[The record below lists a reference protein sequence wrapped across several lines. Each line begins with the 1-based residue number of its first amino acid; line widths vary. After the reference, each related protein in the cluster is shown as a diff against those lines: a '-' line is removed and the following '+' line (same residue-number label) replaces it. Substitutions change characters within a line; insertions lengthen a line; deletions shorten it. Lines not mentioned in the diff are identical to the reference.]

1 MKLLSLFILRLRRNA
16 IFLSLITAIALIPLA
31 LSYRNVLEVEN
42 LRFEDRA
49 HIIQVKKEAE
59 MALYSDDNEAQA
71 LDQESMD
78 YYKKL
83 LELTT
88 FYLEKEHIQG
98 KSQEV
103 LETELEL
110 YQTLQNWEAKGNR
123 VNHFTSSE
131 LAERIIVYKKVLEQ
145 ALTFHYPTAP
155 KDFYLTLLQFLPAS
169 IYIIPLVVCSLI
181 VWLLM
186 TDLSKHRGLLFIN
199 GLTPSQYATS
209 LTLLALLLQ
218 VAIYALI
225 LFMLLL
231 LAHQFQFTF
240 QADYPL
246 LVGTNTLST
255 ISIREQLQKLLLVM
269 AGVTGFYLTFIRLA
283 TAKVLQTYKRK

>member
-1 MKLLSLFILRLRRNA
+1 MNLLLLFILRLKRNA
-16 IFLSLITAIALIPLA
+16 IFLSLITAIALIPFA
-31 LSYRNVLEVEN
+31 MSYRNVLEAEN
-42 LRFEDRA
+42 LRFEDRTR
-49 HIIQVKKEAE
+49 IIQVKKEAE
-59 MALYSDDNEAQA
+59 IVLYADDKEAQA

-88 FYLEKEHIQG
+88 TYLEKEHIQG

-110 YQTLQNWEAKGNR
+110 YQTMQNWEANGHNI
-123 VNHFTSSE
+123 NHFTNSE
-131 LAERIIVYKKVLEQ
+131 LAERITVYKKVLEQ

-155 KDFYLTLLQFLPAS
+155 KDFYLNLLQVLPAS
-169 IYIIPLVVCSLI
+169 IYMIPLVICCLLA
-181 VWLLM
+181 WLLI

-199 GLTPSQYATS
+199 GLSPSQYATS

-240 QADYPL
+240 QEDYPL
-246 LVGTNTLST
+246 LVGTNTQST
-255 ISIREQLQKLLLVM
+255 ITVGKQLQKLLLEM
-269 AGVTGFYLTFIRLA
+269 AGVTVFYLAVIRLA
-283 TAKVLQTYKRK
+283 TAKILQRFKRK

>member
-1 MKLLSLFILRLRRNA
+1 MNLLLLFILRLKRNA
-16 IFLSLITAIALIPLA
+16 IFLSLITAIALIPFA
-31 LSYRNVLEVEN
+31 MSYRNVLEAEN
-42 LRFEDRA
+42 LRFEDRTR
-49 HIIQVKKEAE
+49 IIQVKKEAE
-59 MALYSDDNEAQA
+59 IVLYADDKEAQA

-88 FYLEKEHIQG
+88 TYLEKEHIQG

-110 YQTLQNWEAKGNR
+110 YQTMQNWEANGHNI
-123 VNHFTSSE
+123 NHFTNSE
-131 LAERIIVYKKVLEQ
+131 LAERITVYKKVLEQ
-145 ALTFHYPTAP
+145 NLTFHYPTAP
-155 KDFYLTLLQFLPAS
+155 KDVYLTLLQVLPAS
-169 IYIIPLVVCSLI
+169 NYMIPLVICCLL
-181 VWLLM
+181 VWLLL

-199 GLTPSQYATS
+199 GLSPGQYASS

-240 QADYPL
+240 QEDYPL

-255 ISIREQLQKLLLVM
+255 ISIREQLQKLLLEM

>member
-16 IFLSLITAIALIPLA
+16 IFLSLITAIALIPFA
-31 LSYRNVLEVEN
+31 LSYRNVLESEK

-49 HIIQVKKEAE
+49 RIIQVKKEAE
-59 MALYSDDNEAQA
+59 MFLYSDGNEAQA

-83 LELTT
+83 LELATT
-88 FYLEKEHIQG
+88 YLEKEHIQG

-110 YQTLQNWEAKGNR
+110 YQTLQDWEAKGNR
-123 VNHFTSSE
+123 VNHFTSGE
-131 LAERIIVYKKVLEQ
+131 LAERITVYKKVLEQ
-145 ALTFHYPTAP
+145 TLTFHYPTAP

-169 IYIIPLVVCSLI
+169 IYMIPLVICSLI

-199 GLTPSQYATS
+199 GLSPGQYATS

-240 QADYPL
+240 QEDYPL

-255 ISIREQLQKLLLVM
+255 ISIREQLQKLLLEM
-269 AGVTGFYLTFIRLA
+269 AGVTVFYLAVIRLA
-283 TAKVLQTYKRK
+283 TAKLLQRYKRK

>member
-31 LSYRNVLEVEN
+31 LSYRNVLEAEN
-42 LRFEDRA
+42 LRFEDRTR
-49 HIIQVKKEAE
+49 ITLVKKEAE
-59 MALYSDDNEAQA
+59 MALYSDHNEAQA

-83 LELTT
+83 LELATT
-88 FYLEKEHIQG
+88 YLEKEHIQG

-123 VNHFTSSE
+123 VNHFTSGE
-131 LAERIIVYKKVLEQ
+131 LAERITVYKKVLEQ
-145 ALTFHYPTAP
+145 ALTFHYSTAP
-155 KDFYLTLLQFLPAS
+155 KDFYMTFLQLLPTS
-169 IYIIPLVVCSLI
+169 IYIIPLVICSLI

-209 LTLLALLLQ
+209 LTLLAFLLQ

-225 LFMLLL
+225 LFMLLI

-240 QADYPL
+240 QENYPL

-255 ISIREQLQKLLLVM
+255 ISIREELQKLLLLM
-269 AGVTGFYLTFIRLA
+269 AGVIGCYLTFIRLA
-283 TAKVLQTYKRK
+283 TAKVLQRYKLK

>member
-1 MKLLSLFILRLRRNA
+1 MNLLLLFILRLKRNA
-16 IFLSLITAIALIPLA
+16 IFLSLITAIALIPFA
-31 LSYRNVLEVEN
+31 MSYRNVLEAEN
-42 LRFEDRA
+42 LRFEDRTR
-49 HIIQVKKEAE
+49 IIQVKKEAE
-59 MALYSDDNEAQA
+59 IVLYADDKEAQA

-88 FYLEKEHIQG
+88 TYLEKEHIQG

-110 YQTLQNWEAKGNR
+110 YQTMQNWEANGHNI
-123 VNHFTSSE
+123 NHFTNSE
-131 LAERIIVYKKVLEQ
+131 LAERITVYKKVLEQ
-145 ALTFHYPTAP
+145 TLTFHYSTAP
-155 KDFYLTLLQFLPAS
+155 KDFYMTFLQLLPAS
-169 IYIIPLVVCSLI
+169 IYIIPLVICCLLA
-181 VWLLM
+181 WLLM

-199 GLTPSQYATS
+199 GLSPGQYASS

-240 QADYPL
+240 QEKYPI
-246 LVGTNTLST
+246 VIGTNTLST
-255 ISIREQLQKLLLVM
+255 ISVREQLQKLLLEM

-283 TAKVLQTYKRK
+283 TAKALQTYKRK

>member
-31 LSYRNVLEVEN
+31 LSYRNVLESEN

-49 HIIQVKKEAE
+49 RIIQVKKEAE
-59 MALYSDDNEAQA
+59 MFLYSDGNEAQA

-83 LELTT
+83 LELATA
-88 FYLEKEHIQG
+88 YLEKEHIQG

-123 VNHFTSSE
+123 VNHFKSSE
-131 LAERIIVYKKVLEQ
+131 LAERITVYKKVLEQ

-155 KDFYLTLLQFLPAS
+155 KDFYMTFLQLLPNS
-169 IYIIPLVVCSLI
+169 IYMIPLVICCLLA
-181 VWLLM
+181 WLLM

-199 GLTPSQYATS
+199 GLSPGQYATS

-240 QADYPL
+240 QEHYPIL
-246 LVGTNTLST
+246 IGANPQST
-255 ISIREQLQKLLLVM
+255 ITVGKQLQKLLLEM
-269 AGVTGFYLTFIRLA
+269 AGVTGFYLVFIRLA
-283 TAKVLQTYKRK
+283 TAKILEKYKRK

>member
-31 LSYRNVLEVEN
+31 LSYRNVLESEN
-42 LRFEDRA
+42 LRFEDRTR
-49 HIIQVKKEAE
+49 ITLVKKEAE
-59 MALYSDDNEAQA
+59 MALYSDHNEAQA

-83 LELTT
+83 LELATA
-88 FYLEKEHIQG
+88 YLEKEHIQG

-131 LAERIIVYKKVLEQ
+131 LAERITVYKKVLEQ

-155 KDFYLTLLQFLPAS
+155 NDFYLTLIQFLPAS
-169 IYIIPLVVCSLI
+169 IYMIPLVICCLL
-181 VWLLM
+181 VWLLI

-199 GLTPSQYATS
+199 GLSPSQYATS

-218 VAIYALI
+218 VAIYAFI

-240 QADYPL
+240 QEDYPL

-255 ISIREQLQKLLLVM
+255 ISIREELQKLLLEM
-269 AGVTGFYLTFIRLA
+269 AGVTGFYHIAIRLLIPNIIRFYC
-283 TAKVLQTYKRK
+283 K

>member
-1 MKLLSLFILRLRRNA
+1 MNLLLLFILRLKRNA
-16 IFLSLITAIALIPLA
+16 IFLSLITAIALIPFA
-31 LSYRNVLEVEN
+31 MSYRNVLEAEN
-42 LRFEDRA
+42 LRFEDRTR
-49 HIIQVKKEAE
+49 IIQVKKEAE
-59 MALYSDDNEAQA
+59 IVLYADDKEAQA

-88 FYLEKEHIQG
+88 TYLEKEHIQG

-110 YQTLQNWEAKGNR
+110 YQTMQNWEANGHNI
-123 VNHFTSSE
+123 NHFTNSE
-131 LAERIIVYKKVLEQ
+131 LAERITVYKKVLEQ

-155 KDFYLTLLQFLPAS
+155 KDFYLNLLQVLPAS
-169 IYIIPLVVCSLI
+169 IYMIPLVICCLLA
-181 VWLLM
+181 WLLI

-199 GLTPSQYATS
+199 GLSPSQYATS

-240 QADYPL
+240 QEKYPI
-246 LVGTNTLST
+246 VIGTNTLST
-255 ISIREQLQKLLLVM
+255 ISVREQLQKLLLEM

-283 TAKVLQTYKRK
+283 TAKALQTYKRK

>member
-16 IFLSLITAIALIPLA
+16 IFLSLITAIALIPFA
-31 LSYRNVLEVEN
+31 LSYRNVLETEN

-49 HIIQVKKEAE
+49 RITQVKKEAE
-59 MALYSDDNEAQA
+59 IALYSDDNEAQA
-71 LDQESMD
+71 LDQESTD

-83 LELTT
+83 LELATA
-88 FYLEKEHIQG
+88 YLEKEHIQG

-131 LAERIIVYKKVLEQ
+131 LAERITVYKKVLEQ
-145 ALTFHYPTAP
+145 ALTFHYSTAP
-155 KDFYLTLLQFLPAS
+155 KDFYMTLLQVLPAS
-169 IYIIPLVVCSLI
+169 NYMIPLVICSLI

-240 QADYPL
+240 QENYPL

-269 AGVTGFYLTFIRLA
+269 AGMTGFYLTFIRLA

>member
-16 IFLSLITAIALIPLA
+16 IFLSLITAIALIPFA
-31 LSYRNVLEVEN
+31 MSYRNVLEAEN
-42 LRFEDRA
+42 LRFEDRSR
-49 HIIQVKKEAE
+49 IIQVKKEAE
-59 MALYSDDNEAQA
+59 IVLYADDKEAQA

-88 FYLEKEHIQG
+88 TYLEKEHIQG

-110 YQTLQNWEAKGNR
+110 NQTMQNWEANGHNI
-123 VNHFTSSE
+123 NHFTNSE
-131 LAERIIVYKKVLEQ
+131 LAERITVYKKVLEQ
-145 ALTFHYPTAP
+145 TLTFHYSTAP
-155 KDFYLTLLQFLPAS
+155 KDFYMTFLQLLPTS
-169 IYIIPLVVCSLI
+169 IYMIPLVICCLLA
-181 VWLLM
+181 WLLI

-199 GLTPSQYATS
+199 GLSPGQYATS

-218 VAIYALI
+218 VAICALI

-240 QADYPL
+240 QVDYPL
-246 LVGTNTLST
+246 LVGTNTQST
-255 ISIREQLQKLLLVM
+255 ISVREQLQKLLLEM

-283 TAKVLQTYKRK
+283 VAKVLQTYKCK

>member
-31 LSYRNVLEVEN
+31 LSYRNVLEAEN
-42 LRFEDRA
+42 LRFEDRSR
-49 HIIQVKKEAE
+49 IIQVKKEAE
-59 MALYSDDNEAQA
+59 IVLYADDKEAQA

-88 FYLEKEHIQG
+88 TYLEKEHIQG

-110 YQTLQNWEAKGNR
+110 YQTMQNWEANGHNI
-123 VNHFTSSE
+123 NHFTNSE
-131 LAERIIVYKKVLEQ
+131 LAERITVYKKVLEQ
-145 ALTFHYPTAP
+145 TLTFHYPTAP
-155 KDFYLTLLQFLPAS
+155 KDFYLTLLQLLPAS
-169 IYIIPLVVCSLI
+169 IYIIPLVICCLLA
-181 VWLLM
+181 WLLM

-240 QADYPL
+240 QEKYPI
-246 LVGTNTLST
+246 VIGTNTLST
-255 ISIREQLQKLLLVM
+255 ISVREQLQKLLLEM

-283 TAKVLQTYKRK
+283 TAKALQTYKRK

>member
-1 MKLLSLFILRLRRNA
+1 MNLLLLFILRLKRNA
-16 IFLSLITAIALIPLA
+16 IFLSLITAIALIPFA
-31 LSYRNVLEVEN
+31 LSYRNVLEAEN
-42 LRFEDRA
+42 LRFEDRTR
-49 HIIQVKKEAE
+49 IIQVKKEAE
-59 MALYSDDNEAQA
+59 IVLYADDKEAQA

-88 FYLEKEHIQG
+88 TYLEKEHIQG

-110 YQTLQNWEAKGNR
+110 YQTMQNWEANGHNI
-123 VNHFTSSE
+123 NHFTSSE
-131 LAERIIVYKKVLEQ
+131 LAERITVYKKVLEQ
-145 ALTFHYPTAP
+145 NLTFHYPTAP
-155 KDFYLTLLQFLPAS
+155 KDVYLTLLQVLPAS
-169 IYIIPLVVCSLI
+169 NYMIPLVICCLL
-181 VWLLM
+181 VWLLL

-199 GLTPSQYATS
+199 GLSPGQYASS

-240 QADYPL
+240 QEKYPI
-246 LVGTNTLST
+246 VIGTNTLST
-255 ISIREQLQKLLLVM
+255 ISVREQLQKLLLEM
-269 AGVTGFYLTFIRLA
+269 AGVTCCYLVFIRLA

>member
-1 MKLLSLFILRLRRNA
+1 MNLLLLFILRLKRNA
-16 IFLSLITAIALIPLA
+16 IFLSLITAIALIPFA
-31 LSYRNVLEVEN
+31 LSYRNVLESEN

-49 HIIQVKKEAE
+49 RIIQVKKEAE
-59 MALYSDDNEAQA
+59 IVLYADDKEAQA

-88 FYLEKEHIQG
+88 TYLEKEHIQG

-110 YQTLQNWEAKGNR
+110 YQTMQNWEANGHNI
-123 VNHFTSSE
+123 NHFTNSE
-131 LAERIIVYKKVLEQ
+131 LAERITVYKKVLEQ
-145 ALTFHYPTAP
+145 NLTFHYPTAP
-155 KDFYLTLLQFLPAS
+155 KDVYLTLLQVLPAS
-169 IYIIPLVVCSLI
+169 NYMIPLVICCLL
-181 VWLLM
+181 VWLLL

-199 GLTPSQYATS
+199 GLSPGQYASS

-240 QADYPL
+240 QEKYPI
-246 LVGTNTLST
+246 VIGTNTLST
-255 ISIREQLQKLLLVM
+255 ISVREQLQKLLLEM

-283 TAKVLQTYKRK
+283 TAKALQTYKRK

>member
-16 IFLSLITAIALIPLA
+16 IFLSLITAIALIPLS
-31 LSYRNVLEVEN
+31 LSYRNVLESEN

-49 HIIQVKKEAE
+49 RIIQVKKEAE
-59 MALYSDDNEAQA
+59 VALYSDDNETQA

-83 LELTT
+83 LELATA
-88 FYLEKEHIQG
+88 YLEKEHIQG

-110 YQTLQNWEAKGNR
+110 YQTLQNWEAKGNS

-131 LAERIIVYKKVLEQ
+131 LAERITVYKKVLEQ
-145 ALTFHYPTAP
+145 TLTFHYPTAP

-169 IYIIPLVVCSLI
+169 IYMIPLVICCLL
-181 VWLLM
+181 VWLLI

-199 GLTPSQYATS
+199 GLSPGQYATS
-209 LTLLALLLQ
+209 LTLLAFLLQ

-225 LFMLLL
+225 LFILLL

-240 QADYPL
+240 QENYPL

-255 ISIREQLQKLLLVM
+255 ISIREQLQKLLLEM

>member
-1 MKLLSLFILRLRRNA
+1 MKLLSLFILRLKRNA
-16 IFLSLITAIALIPLA
+16 IFLSLITAIALIPFA
-31 LSYRNVLEVEN
+31 LSYRNVLESEN

-49 HIIQVKKEAE
+49 RITQVKKEAE

-78 YYKKL
+78 YYKIL
-83 LELTT
+83 LELATT
-88 FYLEKEHIQG
+88 YLEKEHIQG
-98 KSQEV
+98 KSREV

-131 LAERIIVYKKVLEQ
+131 LAERITVYKKVLEQ
-145 ALTFHYPTAP
+145 TLTFHYPTAP
-155 KDFYLTLLQFLPAS
+155 KDFYMTFLQLLPAS
-169 IYIIPLVVCSLI
+169 IYMIPLVICCLLA
-181 VWLLM
+181 WLLM

-199 GLTPSQYATS
+199 GLSPSQYATS
-209 LTLLALLLQ
+209 LTLLALFLQ
-218 VAIYALI
+218 VAIYTLI

-240 QADYPL
+240 QKDYPL
-246 LVGTNTLST
+246 LVDTNPQST
-255 ISIREQLQKLLLVM
+255 ITVGKQLQKLLLEM
-269 AGVTGFYLTFIRLA
+269 AGVIGFYLTFIRLA
-283 TAKVLQTYKRK
+283 TAKVLQRYKRK

>member
-1 MKLLSLFILRLRRNA
+1 MKLLSLFILRLKRNA

-31 LSYRNVLEVEN
+31 LSYRNVLEAEN
-42 LRFEDRA
+42 LRFEDRTR
-49 HIIQVKKEAE
+49 IIQVKKEAE
-59 MALYSDDNEAQA
+59 IVLYADDKEAQA

-88 FYLEKEHIQG
+88 TYLEKEHIQG

-110 YQTLQNWEAKGNR
+110 YQTMQNWEANGHNI
-123 VNHFTSSE
+123 NHFTNSE
-131 LAERIIVYKKVLEQ
+131 LAERITVYKKVLEQ
-145 ALTFHYPTAP
+145 ALTFHYSTAP
-155 KDFYLTLLQFLPAS
+155 KDFYMTFLQLLPTS
-169 IYIIPLVVCSLI
+169 IYIIPLVICSLI

-199 GLTPSQYATS
+199 GLSPGQYATS
-209 LTLLALLLQ
+209 LTQLALLLQ

-240 QADYPL
+240 QEHYPIL
-246 LVGTNTLST
+246 IGANPQST
-255 ISIREQLQKLLLVM
+255 ITVGKQLQKLLLEM
-269 AGVTGFYLTFIRLA
+269 AGVTGFYLVFIRLA
-283 TAKVLQTYKRK
+283 TAKALQKYKRK

>member
-16 IFLSLITAIALIPLA
+16 IFLSLITAIALIPFA
-31 LSYRNVLEVEN
+31 LSYRNVLEAEN

-49 HIIQVKKEAE
+49 RITQVKKEAE
-59 MALYSDDNEAQA
+59 IVLYSDDNEAQA

-83 LELTT
+83 LELATT
-88 FYLEKEHIQG
+88 YLEKEHIQG

-123 VNHFTSSE
+123 VNHFTNSE
-131 LAERIIVYKKVLEQ
+131 LAERITVYKKVLEQ
-145 ALTFHYPTAP
+145 TLTFHYPTAP
-155 KDFYLTLLQFLPAS
+155 KDVYLTLLQFLPAS
-169 IYIIPLVVCSLI
+169 IYMIPLIICCLL

-199 GLTPSQYATS
+199 GLSPSQYATS

-240 QADYPL
+240 QEDYPL
-246 LVGTNTLST
+246 LVGTNTQST
-255 ISIREQLQKLLLVM
+255 ITVWKQLQKLLLEM

>member
-31 LSYRNVLEVEN
+31 LSYRNVLETEN
-42 LRFEDRA
+42 LRFEDRTR
-49 HIIQVKKEAE
+49 ITQVKKEAE

-83 LELTT
+83 LELATA
-88 FYLEKEHIQG
+88 YLEKEHIQG

-131 LAERIIVYKKVLEQ
+131 LAERITVYKKVLEQ
-145 ALTFHYPTAP
+145 TLTFHYPTAP
-155 KDFYLTLLQFLPAS
+155 KDFYLTLLQFFPAS
-169 IYIIPLVVCSLI
+169 IYMIPLVICCLL
-181 VWLLM
+181 VWLLI
-186 TDLSKHRGLLFIN
+186 TDFSKHRGLLFIN
-199 GLTPSQYATS
+199 GLSPGQYATS

-240 QADYPL
+240 QEDYPL

-255 ISIREQLQKLLLVM
+255 ISIREQLQKRLLEM
-269 AGVTGFYLTFIRLA
+269 AGVIGFYLIFIRLA

>member
-1 MKLLSLFILRLRRNA
+1 MNLLLLFILRLKRNA
-16 IFLSLITAIALIPLA
+16 IFLSLITAIALIPFA
-31 LSYRNVLEVEN
+31 MSYRNVLEAEN
-42 LRFEDRA
+42 LRFEDRTR
-49 HIIQVKKEAE
+49 IIQVKKEAE
-59 MALYSDDNEAQA
+59 IVLYADDKETQA

-88 FYLEKEHIQG
+88 TYLEKEHIQG

-110 YQTLQNWEAKGNR
+110 YQTMQNWEANGHNI
-123 VNHFTSSE
+123 NHFTSSE
-131 LAERIIVYKKVLEQ
+131 LAERITVYKKVLEQ
-145 ALTFHYPTAP
+145 TLTFHYSTAP
-155 KDFYLTLLQFLPAS
+155 KDFYMTFLQLLPTS
-169 IYIIPLVVCSLI
+169 IYIIPLVICSLI
-181 VWLLM
+181 VWLLL

-199 GLTPSQYATS
+199 GLSPSQYATS

-240 QADYPL
+240 QEHYPIL
-246 LVGTNTLST
+246 IGANPQST
-255 ISIREQLQKLLLVM
+255 ITVGKQLQKLLLEM
-269 AGVTGFYLTFIRLA
+269 AGVIGFYLTFIRLA

>member
-1 MKLLSLFILRLRRNA
+1 MNLLLLFILRLKRNA
-16 IFLSLITAIALIPLA
+16 IFLSLITAIALIPFA
-31 LSYRNVLEVEN
+31 MSYRNVLEAEN
-42 LRFEDRA
+42 LRFEDRTS
-49 HIIQVKKEAE
+49 IIQVKKEAE
-59 MALYSDDNEAQA
+59 IVLYADDKEAQA

-88 FYLEKEHIQG
+88 TYLEKEHIQG

-110 YQTLQNWEAKGNR
+110 YQTMQNWEANGHNI
-123 VNHFTSSE
+123 NHFTNSE
-131 LAERIIVYKKVLEQ
+131 LAERITVYKKVLEQ
-145 ALTFHYPTAP
+145 NLTFHYPTAP
-155 KDFYLTLLQFLPAS
+155 KDVYLTLLQVLPAS
-169 IYIIPLVVCSLI
+169 NYMIPLVICCLLA
-181 VWLLM
+181 WLLI

-199 GLTPSQYATS
+199 GLSPSQYATS

-240 QADYPL
+240 QEKYPI
-246 LVGTNTLST
+246 VIGTNTLST

>member
-16 IFLSLITAIALIPLA
+16 IFLALMTAVALIPLA
-31 LSYRNVLEVEN
+31 LSYRNVLEAEN
-42 LRFEDRA
+42 LRFEDRTR
-49 HIIQVKKEAE
+49 IIQVKKEAE
-59 MALYSDDNEAQA
+59 TFLYADDKEAQA

-88 FYLEKEHIQG
+88 TYLEKEHIQG

-103 LETELEL
+103 LETESEL

-131 LAERIIVYKKVLEQ
+131 LAERITVYKNVLEQ
-145 ALTFHYPTAP
+145 TLTFHYPTAP
-155 KDFYLTLLQFLPAS
+155 KDVYLTLLQVLPAS
-169 IYIIPLVVCSLI
+169 NYIIPLVICCLLA
-181 VWLLM
+181 WLLM
-186 TDLSKHRGLLFIN
+186 IDLSKHRGLLFIN
-199 GLTPSQYATS
+199 GLSPGQYATS

-240 QADYPL
+240 QEKYPI
-246 LVGTNTLST
+246 VIGTNTLST

-269 AGVTGFYLTFIRLA
+269 AGVTGFYLTFIRLT
-283 TAKVLQTYKRK
+283 TAKALQTYKRK

>member
-1 MKLLSLFILRLRRNA
+1 MNLLLLFILRLKRNA
-16 IFLSLITAIALIPLA
+16 IFLALMTAVALIPLA
-31 LSYRNVLEVEN
+31 LSYRNVLEAEN
-42 LRFEDRA
+42 LRFEDRTR
-49 HIIQVKKEAE
+49 IIQVKKEAE
-59 MALYSDDNEAQA
+59 TFLYADDKEAQA

-88 FYLEKEHIQG
+88 TYLEKEHIQG

-110 YQTLQNWEAKGNR
+110 YQTLQNWEAKGHNI
-123 VNHFTSSE
+123 NHFTNSE
-131 LAERIIVYKKVLEQ
+131 LAERITVYKNVLEQ

-155 KDFYLTLLQFLPAS
+155 KDFYMTFLQLLPTS
-169 IYIIPLVVCSLI
+169 IYMIPLVICSLI

-199 GLTPSQYATS
+199 GLSPSQYATS

-218 VAIYALI
+218 IAIYALI

-240 QADYPL
+240 QEHYPIL
-246 LVGTNTLST
+246 IGTNPQST
-255 ISIREQLQKLLLVM
+255 ISVREQLQKLLLEM
-269 AGVTGFYLTFIRLA
+269 AGVTVFYLAVIRLA
-283 TAKVLQTYKRK
+283 TAKLLEKYKRK

>member
-1 MKLLSLFILRLRRNA
+1 MNLLSLFILRLKRNA
-16 IFLSLITAIALIPLA
+16 IFLSLITAIALIPFA
-31 LSYRNVLEVEN
+31 LSYRNVLEAEN
-42 LRFEDRA
+42 LRFEDRTR
-49 HIIQVKKEAE
+49 IIQVKKEAE
-59 MALYSDDNEAQA
+59 IVLYADDKEAQA

-88 FYLEKEHIQG
+88 TYLEKEHIQG

-110 YQTLQNWEAKGNR
+110 YQTMQNWEANGHNI
-123 VNHFTSSE
+123 NHFTNSE
-131 LAERIIVYKKVLEQ
+131 LAERITVYKKVLEQ
-145 ALTFHYPTAP
+145 TLTFHYSTAP
-155 KDFYLTLLQFLPAS
+155 KDFYMTFLQLLPAS
-169 IYIIPLVVCSLI
+169 IYIIPLVICCLLA
-181 VWLLM
+181 WLLM

-199 GLTPSQYATS
+199 GLTPGQYATS

-240 QADYPL
+240 QEKYPI
-246 LVGTNTLST
+246 VIGTNPQST
-255 ISIREQLQKLLLVM
+255 ITVGKQLQRLLLEM
-269 AGVTGFYLTFIRLA
+269 AGVTVFYLTFIRLV
-283 TAKVLQTYKRK
+283 TAKLLQTYKRK

>member
-1 MKLLSLFILRLRRNA
+1 
-16 IFLSLITAIALIPLA
+16 
-31 LSYRNVLEVEN
+31 
-42 LRFEDRA
+42 
-49 HIIQVKKEAE
+49 
-59 MALYSDDNEAQA
+59 
-71 LDQESMD
+71 MD

-83 LELTT
+83 LELATT
-88 FYLEKEHIQG
+88 YLEKEHIQG

-131 LAERIIVYKKVLEQ
+131 LAERITVYKKVLEQ
-145 ALTFHYPTAP
+145 TLTFHYPTAP

-169 IYIIPLVVCSLI
+169 IYIIPLVICCLLA
-181 VWLLM
+181 WLLM

-199 GLTPSQYATS
+199 GLSPSQYATS

-240 QADYPL
+240 QEDYPL

>member
-1 MKLLSLFILRLRRNA
+1 MNTLTLFILRLKRNA
-16 IFLSLITAIALIPLA
+16 IFLALMTAVALIPLA
-31 LSYRNVLEVEN
+31 LSYRNVLEAEN
-42 LRFEDRA
+42 LRFEDRTR
-49 HIIQVKKEAE
+49 IIQVKKEAE
-59 MALYSDDNEAQA
+59 TFLYADDKEAQA

-83 LELTT
+83 LELATT
-88 FYLEKEHIQG
+88 YLEKEHIQG

-103 LETELEL
+103 LETELVL

-123 VNHFTSSE
+123 INHFTSNE
-131 LAERIIVYKKVLEQ
+131 LAERTSVYKKVLEQ
-145 ALTFHYPTAP
+145 TLTFHYPTAP
-155 KDFYLTLLQFLPAS
+155 KDIYLTLLQVLPAS
-169 IYIIPLVVCSLI
+169 NYIIPLVICCLLA
-181 VWLLM
+181 WLLM

-199 GLTPSQYATS
+199 GLSPGQYATS
-209 LTLLALLLQ
+209 LTQLALLLQ
-218 VAIYALI
+218 VAIYSLI

-231 LAHQFQFTF
+231 LAQQFQFTF
-240 QADYPL
+240 QEDYPL

>member
-1 MKLLSLFILRLRRNA
+1 MNLLSLFILRLKRNA
-16 IFLSLITAIALIPLA
+16 IFLALMTTVALIPLA
-31 LSYRNVLEVEN
+31 LSYRNVLEAEN
-42 LRFEDRA
+42 LRFEDRTR
-49 HIIQVKKEAE
+49 IIQVKKEAE
-59 MALYSDDNEAQA
+59 IVLYADDKEAQA

-83 LELTT
+83 LELATT
-88 FYLEKEHIQG
+88 YLEKEHIQG

-110 YQTLQNWEAKGNR
+110 YQTLQNWEEKGNR

-131 LAERIIVYKKVLEQ
+131 LAERITVYKKVLEQ
-145 ALTFHYPTAP
+145 TLTFHYPTAP
-155 KDFYLTLLQFLPAS
+155 KDIYLTLLQFLPAS
-169 IYIIPLVVCSLI
+169 IYIIPLVICCLLA
-181 VWLLM
+181 WLLM

-199 GLTPSQYATS
+199 GLSPGQYATS

-240 QADYPL
+240 QEDYPL

-255 ISIREQLQKLLLVM
+255 ISIREQLQELLLVM

>member
-1 MKLLSLFILRLRRNA
+1 MKLLSLFILRLKRNA

-31 LSYRNVLEVEN
+31 LSYRNVLEAEN
-42 LRFEDRA
+42 LRFEDRTR
-49 HIIQVKKEAE
+49 IIQVKKEAE
-59 MALYSDDNEAQA
+59 TFLNADDKEAQA

-83 LELTT
+83 LELATT
-88 FYLEKEHIQG
+88 YLEKEHIQG

-110 YQTLQNWEAKGNR
+110 YQTLQNWEAKGHNI
-123 VNHFTSSE
+123 NHFTNSE
-131 LAERIIVYKKVLEQ
+131 LAERITVYKKVLEQ
-145 ALTFHYPTAP
+145 TLTFHYPTAP
-155 KDFYLTLLQFLPAS
+155 KDFYMTFLQLLPTS
-169 IYIIPLVVCSLI
+169 IYIIPLVICSLI

-199 GLTPSQYATS
+199 GLSPGQYATS

-218 VAIYALI
+218 VAINALI

-240 QADYPL
+240 QENYPL

-255 ISIREQLQKLLLVM
+255 ISFREQLQKLLLVM
-269 AGVTGFYLTFIRLA
+269 AGVTGFYHIAIRLLIPSIIRFYC
-283 TAKVLQTYKRK
+283 K

>member
-1 MKLLSLFILRLRRNA
+1 MNLLSLFILRLKRNA
-16 IFLSLITAIALIPLA
+16 IFLALMTAVALIPLA
-31 LSYRNVLEVEN
+31 LSYRNVLEAEN
-42 LRFEDRA
+42 LRFEDRTR
-49 HIIQVKKEAE
+49 IIQVKKEAE
-59 MALYSDDNEAQA
+59 IVLYADDKEAQA

-83 LELTT
+83 LELATT
-88 FYLEKEHIQG
+88 YLEKEHIQG

-123 VNHFTSSE
+123 INHFTSSE
-131 LAERIIVYKKVLEQ
+131 LAERITVYKKVLEQ
-145 ALTFHYPTAP
+145 TLTFHYPTAP
-155 KDFYLTLLQFLPAS
+155 KDFYLTLLQFLPVS
-169 IYIIPLVVCSLI
+169 NYMIPLIICCLL

-199 GLTPSQYATS
+199 GLSPGQYATS

-231 LAHQFQFTF
+231 LVHQFQFTF
-240 QADYPL
+240 QEKYPIL
-246 LVGTNTLST
+246 IGANPQST
-255 ISIREQLQKLLLVM
+255 ITVGKQVQRLLLEM
-269 AGVTGFYLTFIRLA
+269 ASVTVFYLVFIRLA
-283 TAKVLQTYKRK
+283 TAKILEKYKRK

>member
-1 MKLLSLFILRLRRNA
+1 MKLLSLFILRLKRNA
-16 IFLSLITAIALIPLA
+16 IFLSLIATIALIPLA
-31 LSYRNVLEVEN
+31 LSYRNVLEAEN

-49 HIIQVKKEAE
+49 RITQVKKEAE

-83 LELTT
+83 LELATA
-88 FYLEKEHIQG
+88 YLEKEHIQG

-131 LAERIIVYKKVLEQ
+131 LAESITVYKKVLKQ
-145 ALTFHYPTAP
+145 ALTFHYSTAP
-155 KDFYLTLLQFLPAS
+155 KDFYLTLLQLLPAS
-169 IYIIPLVVCSLI
+169 IYIIPLVICCLLA
-181 VWLLM
+181 WLLM

-199 GLTPSQYATS
+199 GLSPGQYATS

-240 QADYPL
+240 QEDYPL
-246 LVGTNTLST
+246 LVGTNTQST
-255 ISIREQLQKLLLVM
+255 ITVWKQLQKLLLEM

>member
-16 IFLSLITAIALIPLA
+16 IFLSLIATIALIPLA
-31 LSYRNVLEVEN
+31 LSYRNVLEAEN

-49 HIIQVKKEAE
+49 RITQVKKEAE
-59 MALYSDDNEAQA
+59 IVLYADDKEAQA

-88 FYLEKEHIQG
+88 TYLEKEHIQG

-110 YQTLQNWEAKGNR
+110 YQTMQNWEANGHNI
-123 VNHFTSSE
+123 NHFTNSE
-131 LAERIIVYKKVLEQ
+131 LTERITVYKKVLEQ
-145 ALTFHYPTAP
+145 TLSFHYPTAP
-155 KDFYLTLLQFLPAS
+155 KDVYLTLLQVLPAS
-169 IYIIPLVVCSLI
+169 IYMIPLVICCLLA
-181 VWLLM
+181 WLLM

-199 GLTPSQYATS
+199 GLSPGQYATS

-240 QADYPL
+240 QEDYPL
-246 LVGTNTLST
+246 LVGTNPQST
-255 ISIREQLQKLLLVM
+255 ITVGKQLQKLLLEM
-269 AGVTGFYLTFIRLA
+269 AGLTGFYLTFIRLA
-283 TAKVLQTYKRK
+283 TAKVLQTYRRK

>member
-1 MKLLSLFILRLRRNA
+1 MKLLSLFILRLKRNA

-31 LSYRNVLEVEN
+31 LSYRNVLESEN
-42 LRFEDRA
+42 LRFEDRDR
-49 HIIQVKKEAE
+49 IIQVKKEAE
-59 MALYSDDNEAQA
+59 MVLYSDDNEAQA

-83 LELTT
+83 LELATA
-88 FYLEKEHIQG
+88 YLEKEHIQG

-123 VNHFTSSE
+123 VNHFTSGE
-131 LAERIIVYKKVLEQ
+131 LAERITVYKKVLEQ
-145 ALTFHYPTAP
+145 ALTFHYSTAP
-155 KDFYLTLLQFLPAS
+155 KDFYMTFLQLLPTS
-169 IYIIPLVVCSLI
+169 IYIIPLVICCLLA
-181 VWLLM
+181 WLLM

-199 GLTPSQYATS
+199 GLSPSQYATS

-218 VAIYALI
+218 VAIDALI

-240 QADYPL
+240 QEDYPL
-246 LVGTNTLST
+246 LVGTNPQST
-255 ISIREQLQKLLLVM
+255 ITVWKQLQKLLLKM

-283 TAKVLQTYKRK
+283 TAKALQRYKRK